1 MLPSKKLI
9 SLPIISL
16 KEGQKIG
23 YAKNIVINPKTI
35 SVAALIVDPKR
46 FFMEQRI
53 IPFNRVVN
61 IGENAITV
69 GTESQAEKAA
79 NLPDIMHLLKEKTA
93 VIGMKVITAN
103 GKTLGMVDEFYIN
116 REDGS
121 IEFIDISGGKIEGLF
136 HGKARL
142 KADEI
147 MTLGSEVMVVSEDSE
162 DKLENC
168 IKGINDN
175 IKSFIRLASN
185 KIIDQGEKI
194 NNSRKN
200 KSKKVFSEQKTDENL
215 QESSLSASI
224 NLDQEENQENSA
236 DAQQENKPEET
247 KNEPA

>member
-1 MLPSKKLI
+1 MLPSKKLL

-23 YAKNIVINPKTI
+23 YVKNIIINPKTI
-35 SVAALIVDPKR
+35 AVAALVVDPKR

-53 IPFNRVVN
+53 IPYNRVVN

-69 GTESQAEKAA
+69 GTESQVEKAA

-103 GKTLGMVDEFYIN
+103 GKSLGIVDEFYIN
-116 REDGS
+116 QEDGS

-142 KADEI
+142 KAEEI
-147 MTLGSEVMVVSEDSE
+147 ITLGSEVMVVSEDSE

-185 KIIDQGEKI
+185 KIMDQGEKI

-200 KSKKVFSEQKTDENL
+200 KNKKVFSEQKTDEYL
-215 QESSLSASI
+215 QESSLTDTI
-224 NLDQEENQENSA
+224 NLDQEDNREKA

>member
-1 MLPSKKLI
+1 MLPSKKLL

-23 YAKNIVINPKTI
+23 YVKNIIINPKTI
-35 SVAALIVDPKR
+35 AVAALVVDPKR

-53 IPFNRVVN
+53 IPYNRVVN

-69 GTESQAEKAA
+69 GTESQVEKAA

-103 GKTLGMVDEFYIN
+103 GKSLGIVDEFYIN
-116 REDGS
+116 QEDGS
-121 IEFIDISGGKIEGLF
+121 IEFIDISGGKIESLF

-142 KADEI
+142 KAEEI
-147 MTLGSEVMVVSEDSE
+147 ITLGSEVMVVSEDSE

-185 KIIDQGEKI
+185 KIMDQGEKI

-200 KSKKVFSEQKTDENL
+200 KNKKVFSEQKTDEYL
-215 QESSLSASI
+215 QESSLTDTI
-224 NLDQEENQENSA
+224 NLDQEDNREKA